1 PHRVHFS
8 LVSGVS
14 HGVPSALVPV
24 QKRLFS
30 GTFAS
35 AIRFINGSALGM
47 SGMLTRPSPSLRLAL
62 SLVACDERLEPC
74 ALLPESWAEPV
85 RCEPVGPPAAGVGTL
100 AGPTCS
106 STTAAAD

>member
-1 PHRVHFS
+1 MHFS

-14 HGVPSALVPV
+14 HGVPSDLVPV

-35 AIRFINGSALGM
+35 AIRFVNGSALGM
-47 SGMLTRPSPSLRLAL
+47 SGTLTRPSPSLRLVL
-62 SLVACDERLEPC
+62 SLVACDARREPR
-74 ALLPESWAEPV
+74 ALVPESWVEPV
-85 RCEPVGPPAAGVGTL
+85 RCEPVGAL
-100 AGPTCS
+100 AVPTGG